1 MPGMVSVVLLLKFAW
16 PCNPIFTLFWKMPC
30 TAVKFTYNEPRSKT
44 RWDVRVAEGARLE
57 SVYTVIPYRGFES
70 PSHRHYESSIKLLFS
85 FLGSLFFRPA
95 SRHPLFSSVTQ
106 WPSCSLLILFW
117 AIHVWLPYFVLLSS
131 ACPKANSQ
139 VIPIVYAAQL
149 F

>member
-70 PSHRHYESSIKLLFS
+70 PSDRHYESSIKMLFS
-85 FLGSLFFRPA
+85 FMGSLFFSQLLGVPCFPQQLNGLVV
-95 SRHPLFSSVTQ
+95 HCSSF
-106 WPSCSLLILFW
+106 FW
-117 AIHVWLPYFVLLSS
+117 AIHVRLPYFVLLSS

-139 VIPIVYAAQL
+139 VIANVHAA
-149 F
+149 